1 MRRFNSKAGSA
12 LIWALAVALILVII
26 LAAGLGA
33 VQRQQNANVQQH
45 IENQAYFSAMSVTR
59 AVMNWLDGASSATIE
74 LTDDAGNIIG
84 HEVVG
89 ADDRNTLIE
98 WILSQDLD
106 PNDPEGFFSL
116 NVSGMDFKDV
126 LGEISLFASY
136 NATHTEISIKAVAV
150 YNDET
155 SSVIGRLTSDSEQKV
170 VLGGPTVA
178 AKEVPPPPV
187 YPEPGTV
194 TTISLDT
201 GNPTSTRPQD
211 VYYTNKRTA
220 AFSGSVGTLI
230 VDGPAN
236 FSISGTIDLLI
247 VRSGAVVQVGNA
259 LTAAKILIEDGG
271 IVSFQANNAKIRKK
285 GNIPACE
292 VFVMPG
298 GKLLNQIGSN
308 QQAEIT
314 VYGYGTFDKDKIAV
328 IEVEKLSNL
337 VDIYIQPVEAGGYTA
352 DLGKLSSVSFSGMIH
367 LPQGYTSG
375 ATVFNLQTIKTTP
388 LPANVATNVCNKPGS
403 ADYKAD
409 EAPFCP
415 HFDPLKDPT
424 TTTTTESWG
433 FAGFREG

>member
-12 LIWALAVALILVII
+12 LIWALAVALILVVI
-26 LAAGLGA
+26 LAAGLGT
-33 VQRQQNANVQQH
+33 VQRQQNANVRQH

-59 AVMNWLDGASSATIE
+59 AIMSWLDGASSATIE
-74 LTDDAGNIIG
+74 LTDDAGNVIG

-89 ADDRNTLIE
+89 ADDRNALID
-98 WILSQDLD
+98 WIFSQELN

-116 NVSGMDFKDV
+116 NVSGLDFKDV
-126 LGEISLFASY
+126 LGEIALFASY
-136 NATHTEISIKAVAV
+136 NASHTEISIKAVAT

-155 SSVIGRLTSDSEQKV
+155 SSVIGRLTSDSEQKI
-170 VLGGPTVA
+170 VA
-178 AKEVPPPPV
+178 GSFTAARKEVPPPPT
-187 YPEPGTV
+187 YPEPGTA
-194 TTISLDT
+194 TMISLDT

-211 VYYTNKRTA
+211 IYYTNKRTA
-220 AFSGSVGTLI
+220 AFTGSVGTLI

-236 FSISGTIDLLI
+236 FSISGTVDLLV

-271 IVSFQANNAKIRKK
+271 TVTFQANNAKLRKK

-314 VYGYGTFDKDKIAV
+314 VYGFATFDKNKIAV
-328 IEVEKLSNL
+328 VEVEKLSNL

-352 DLGKLSSVSFSGMIH
+352 NLGSLTSVKFSGMIH

-375 ATVFNLQTIKTTP
+375 ATVFNLETIKTNP
-388 LPANVATNVCNKPGS
+388 LPANVASNVCNKPGY
-403 ADYKAD
+403 ADYKKE